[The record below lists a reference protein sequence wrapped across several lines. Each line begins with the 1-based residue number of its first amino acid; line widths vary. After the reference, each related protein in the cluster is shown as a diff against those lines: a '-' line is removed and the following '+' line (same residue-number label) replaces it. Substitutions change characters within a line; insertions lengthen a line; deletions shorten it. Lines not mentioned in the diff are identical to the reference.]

1 MCCSAPHSDEGAGP
15 TEKEEKEK
23 KKEEQVESEGTEK
36 KEKKE
41 EEEEKDRVIFVHY
54 DQRKVMVSQ
63 LHPLES
69 PAPPDSED
77 PSELRQVS
85 TAGSKSSEGPLS

>member
-1 MCCSAPHSDEGAGP
+1 MCCCVSHSDGGAGQ
-15 TEKEEKEK
+15 TQ
-23 KKEEQVESEGTEK
+23 KEEQPESNGTEK
-36 KEKKE
+36 K

-69 PAPPDSED
+69 PAPPDSEES
-77 PSELRQVS
+77 SELRQVS
-85 TAGSKSSEGPLS
+85 TPGFKRLCTIL